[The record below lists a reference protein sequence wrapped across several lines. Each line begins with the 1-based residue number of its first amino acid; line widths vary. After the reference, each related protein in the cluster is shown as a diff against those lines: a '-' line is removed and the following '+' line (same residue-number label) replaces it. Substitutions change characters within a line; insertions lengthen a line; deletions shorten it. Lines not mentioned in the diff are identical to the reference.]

1 LRLSRPG
8 PECVY
13 QWHREGFDLP
23 YGTELLAEG
32 DIFEV
37 QAIRFGRAF
46 ALQFHPEVTHAMMH
60 RWTTTGHERLAMPGA
75 KPRHT
80 HFADRAVY
88 DYSARAWLK
97 VFLERWIGG
106 GKDSVGQSLMAA
118 AD

>member
-1 LRLSRPG
+1 
-8 PECVY
+8 
-13 QWHREGFDLP
+13 
-23 YGTELLAEG
+23 
-32 DIFEV
+32 V

-97 VFLERWIGG
+97 VFLERWLGG
-106 GKDSVGQSLMAA
+106 GKESVGQSLMAA